1 MADPART
8 SGSYADVLDAPE
20 NMIAELL
27 DGELLMQAR
36 PATMHSLAATR
47 LCSRLDANFA
57 PKGGGPGGWI
67 LLYEPELH
75 LGADILVPDLAGWR
89 RDRLPALPDAPFLS
103 LAPDWVCEILS
114 PSTARIDRVKKA
126 RIYAREKVPYLWF
139 VDPQT
144 QVLEVRRLQNGHW
157 LEVATFEGE
166 DSCRPEP
173 FDAIDFELGGLWEH

>member
-1 MADPART
+1 MADPARKLAT
-8 SGSYADVLDAPE
+8 YDDVLDAPE
-20 NMIAELL
+20 NMIAELI

-36 PATMHSLAATR
+36 PATFHSATAGTLSASLIPPFQR
-47 LCSRLDANFA
+47 
-57 PKGGGPGGWI
+57 GHGGPGGWL

-75 LGADILVPDLAGWR
+75 LGPDILVPDLAGWR
-89 RDRLPALPDAPFLS
+89 RERLPTLPDAPFLS

-144 QVLEVRRLQNGHW
+144 QLLEVKRLENGHW

-166 DSCRPEP
+166 DVCRPEP
-173 FDAIDFELGGLWEH
+173 FDAIDFELGVLWEH